1 MAGVLTVN
9 IGVWLLANM
18 SVLGRLALRRLTD
31 LKDFHFVGEKIII

>member
-1 MAGVLTVN
+1 MN